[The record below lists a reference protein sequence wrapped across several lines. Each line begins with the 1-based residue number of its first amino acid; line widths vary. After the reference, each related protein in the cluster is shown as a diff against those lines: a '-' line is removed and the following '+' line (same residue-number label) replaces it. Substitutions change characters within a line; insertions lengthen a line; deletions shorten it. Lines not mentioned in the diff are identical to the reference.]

1 MQKDLKAIYDR
12 EGYVVV
18 REAIDSA
25 LVEEAQRHVYWL
37 LEKNPGV
44 RPEQLHAHLAWD
56 DPFWVRLIS
65 DDRLLD
71 IAQQF
76 VGPDIAL
83 FATHYICKPPRTG
96 QAVLWHQDGSYWP
109 IEPMDVITMWL
120 AVSDSTPA
128 NGCMRVIP
136 RTHHLILE
144 QHEERKDVDNVLGS
158 AMREEHVDEA
168 KAIDVIL
175 KAGDLSIHHPNIIH
189 GSEANTSE
197 LWRMGLTIRYIPT
210 STRLLKPEM
219 AAPFLLRGNA
229 VPGVNAYRP
238 RPVYRP
244 GDHMPF
250 AGCEQWR

>member
-1 MQKDLKAIYDR
+1 MQKDLKEIYDR

-25 LVEEAQRHVYWL
+25 LVEEAQRHVHWL

-44 RPEQLHAHLAWD
+44 RPEQLHAHLAWN

-65 DDRLLD
+65 DNRLLD

-109 IEPMDVITMWL
+109 IEPMNVITMWL
-120 AVSDSTPA
+120 AVSDSMPA

-136 RTHHLILE
+136 RTHHLVLE

-158 AMREEHVDEA
+158 AMKEQYVDES

-175 KAGDLSIHHPNIIH
+175 KAGDLSIHHPNTIH
-189 GSEANTSE
+189 GSEANTSD

-210 STRLLKPEM
+210 TTRLLKPEM

-229 VPGVNAYRP
+229 VPGINDYRP
-238 RPVYRP
+238 RPRYQDGV
-244 GDHMPF
+244 HMAF
-250 AGCEQWR
+250 AGCDRWK